1 MSKLKV
7 GVARAVITPEV
18 GCNLYG
24 YRDDII
30 STAVHDDLN
39 ATVFYFEQ
47 SDTKALMI
55 SCDVASINTQLH
67 KRITEEI
74 EKRFDIPKDNCIIS
88 ATHTHSGPNVGG
100 IESGWGKMNE
110 AYIENTFIPGIL
122 GAVEEAKDSA
132 VPVTVGYAYG
142 DSKVGINRREM
153 KISSKEYTSLGQNE
167 WGCYNPKMTVI
178 SFRDENGDN
187 IGTMVHYGCHATS
200 AGANTEIT
208 RDWPGVMVDRLEK
221 VSGGIAAF
229 FNGPE
234 GDVGPR
240 LSNGGTTGRGDIGYI
255 YEIGNVAA
263 SDAVRIFKSIYSYR
277 DEDFAVAS
285 GYLKPPMG
293 KRISLDEAKMQ
304 YEKFKQYTVN
314 IGGLAN
320 HHYKNIIESYENGY
334 EEVDHIEWKQTIL
347 RIGDVAFASFPLELF
362 SEIGLRINKES
373 SIPHVLSLAVT
384 NGCECYFPTR
394 DQLLRKGY
402 ETEMYEFYHIQP
414 FGDHADYKLIV
425 DTLEN
430 LKKIGKDDENV
441 FNG

>member
-1 MSKLKV
+1 MNNKLYA

-30 STAVHDDLN
+30 STAVLDDLN
-39 ATVFYFEQ
+39 ATAFYFEQ
-47 SDTKALMI
+47 EGTKALMI
-55 SCDVASINTQLH
+55 SCDVATVRDS
-67 KRITEEI
+67 KKITAEI
-74 EKRFDIPKDNCIIS
+74 EKKFNIPEDNCIIS
-88 ATHTHSGPNVGG
+88 ATHTHSGPNTGSTD
-100 IESGWGKMNE
+100 SGWGVTDDN
-110 AYIENTFIPGIL
+110 YLENTFIPGIL
-122 GAVEEAKDSA
+122 GAVEEAIESA
-132 VPVTVGYAYG
+132 VPVTVGYAFG
-142 DSKVGINRREM
+142 NSKVGINRREM

-187 IGTMVHYGCHATS
+187 IGTMVHYGCHATA

-208 RDWPGVMVDRLEK
+208 RDWPGVMVDQLEK
-221 VSGGIAAF
+221 VTGGIAAF

-240 LSNGGTTGRGDIGYI
+240 LSNGGTSGRGDISYI

-263 SDAVRIFKSIYSYR
+263 QDAIRIFKSISSYR
-277 DEDFAVAS
+277 DENLAVAS
-285 GYLKPPMG
+285 GLLMPPMG
-293 KRISLDEAKMQ
+293 ERISLEEAKKQ

-314 IGGLAN
+314 IGSKAKN
-320 HHYKNIIESYENGY
+320 HYKDIIESYENGY
-334 EEVDHIEWKQTIL
+334 KEVDHIEWEQTVL

-362 SEIGLRINKES
+362 SEIGLRIDKES

-384 NGCECYFPTR
+384 NGIECYFPTR

-414 FGDHADYKLIV
+414 FGDHADYKLII

-430 LKKIGKDDENV
+430 LKKIEKDDEKCI
-441 FNG
+441 